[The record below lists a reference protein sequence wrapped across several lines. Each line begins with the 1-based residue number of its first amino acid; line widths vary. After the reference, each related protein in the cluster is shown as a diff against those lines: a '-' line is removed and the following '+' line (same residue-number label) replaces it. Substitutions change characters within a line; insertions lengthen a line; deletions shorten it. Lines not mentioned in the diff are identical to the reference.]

1 MLYRVILCYTRLY
14 HVIPCHI
21 MLYHGMSQFHGWEMV
36 HTPFSWVRNS
46 TYPPIHYSEVKP
58 CKLPNPDLR
67 VLSVADWISIH
78 HTFAASAPVTLWEAI
93 RTQTDSGIEAMRNV
107 ASRMSGKTERGQR
120 NQQNML
126 YVIVYCQ
133 YLPITYLVAEFN
145 QDAAQMSN

>member
-1 MLYRVILCYTRLY
+1 VLYCAIPGYTMLY
-14 HVIPCHI
+14 HVISC
-21 MLYHGMSQFHGWEMV
+21 YTMV
-36 HTPFSWVRNS
+36 CPNFMAEKWYTPPFSWVRNS
-46 TYPPIHYSEVKP
+46 TYPPIHYSEIKP
-58 CKLPNPDLR
+58 CKLPNQDLR